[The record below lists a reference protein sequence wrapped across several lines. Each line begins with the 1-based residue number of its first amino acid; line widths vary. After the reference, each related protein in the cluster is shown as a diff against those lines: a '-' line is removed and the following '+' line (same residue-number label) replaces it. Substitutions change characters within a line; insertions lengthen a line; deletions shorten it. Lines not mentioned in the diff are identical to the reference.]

1 MIECPGCGNNLI
13 YDIARQKMYCNACGS
28 VYVPENV
35 DKQKDGTDGSEM
47 EINQFICPQCAGEI
61 YSTDDAATA
70 FCSYC
75 GASTMLSSRLRSERK
90 PDYII
95 PFKVTKERCKE
106 AYIEMMKKAIYAP
119 GHLRNKKNIQ
129 EFRGI
134 YIPYWLYDVEQ
145 KGPVRFTATENY
157 VQANYDITDMYEV
170 RTSIDNQYENIA
182 MDASSLFP
190 DDINNKIAPFD
201 AVGLKPFSTGYLSGF
216 YADLPD
222 VDYQIYK
229 DQIYDVSGVQT
240 YEEMHDQMAVGRK
253 NFKIKEPDVSFETLF
268 HSNITG
274 VKTGLFPVWFMSYK
288 NGKRIAYA
296 TVNEQTGKV
305 VADIPMDSGKFLI
318 GCLLGIVPLY
328 FLFDLFVTIRPSVLL
343 AFVALIGALVVMLHT
358 HEMKKL
364 ADIDSHEGDQ
374 GLSARHSL
382 NVRLDKEKKQ
392 REWQETN
399 KDIYGEKAKDLE
411 EDEPVIITEV
421 NAKKKKFRSRKNRL
435 TWKEILK
442 KIYIVFPWVILI
454 ILSKNTLK
462 TEGVLPG
469 DFFGVISYVLAPA
482 ALVLAGIMWVCGLQ
496 NRERIQSQKGIGG
509 FWTLIGITA
518 AAVISVLHP
527 ADDRIYYAGVLLVGI
542 TMIMTLLDVV
552 LRYNQL
558 ATRPLPQF
566 EYRGGDDRA

>member
-75 GASTMLSSRLRSERK
+75 GASTMLSSRLRSERR

-157 VQANYDITDMYEV
+157 VEANYDITDMYEV

-222 VDYQIYK
+222 VDYQIYE

-296 TVNEQTGKV
+296 TVNGQTGKV

-411 EDEPVIITEV
+411 EDEPVAE
-421 NAKKKKFRSRKNRL
+421 
-435 TWKEILK
+435 
-442 KIYIVFPWVILI
+442 
-454 ILSKNTLK
+454 
-462 TEGVLPG
+462 
-469 DFFGVISYVLAPA
+469 
-482 ALVLAGIMWVCGLQ
+482 
-496 NRERIQSQKGIGG
+496 
-509 FWTLIGITA
+509 
-518 AAVISVLHP
+518 
-527 ADDRIYYAGVLLVGI
+527 
-542 TMIMTLLDVV
+542 
-552 LRYNQL
+552 
-558 ATRPLPQF
+558 
-566 EYRGGDDRA
+566 